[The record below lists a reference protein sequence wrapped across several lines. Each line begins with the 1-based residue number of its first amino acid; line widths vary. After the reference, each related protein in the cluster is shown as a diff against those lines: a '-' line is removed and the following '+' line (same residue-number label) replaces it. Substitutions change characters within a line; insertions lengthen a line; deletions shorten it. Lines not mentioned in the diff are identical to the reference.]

1 MDRSMPLV
9 SEVGAL
15 NVQPNRILVAGVSG
29 SGKSSLCRQLHIQL
43 ALPYVELDSLF
54 HGPNWSVR
62 TSFEAEVDEFISQDC
77 WVLEWQYDQVR
88 QRLLSRAELLIWL
101 DYPLVVVMKRVIWR
115 TIRRNMRHEPLWN
128 GNVEPP
134 LWTILTNPEHII
146 RWAWRTRASYPGRIR
161 QVFADHPDLL
171 VLRIT
176 DPHDARRVLEAL
188 RSS

>member
-1 MDRSMPLV
+1 MPLV

-15 NVQPNRILVAGVSG
+15 NAQPNRILVAGVSG
-29 SGKSSLCRQLHIQL
+29 SGKSSLCHQLHIQL

-62 TSFEAEVDEFISQDC
+62 TTFEAEVEQFISQDR
-77 WVLEWQYDQVR
+77 WVLEWQYERVR
-88 QRLLSRAELLIWL
+88 QRLLSHADLLIWL

-115 TIRRNMRHEPLWN
+115 TIRRSMRREPLWN

-161 QVFADHPDLL
+161 RALADYPALPI
-171 VLRIT
+171 LRIT
-176 DPHDARRVLEAL
+176 DPRETRRVLEELGA
-188 RSS
+188 S